1 MPGRSRKTVQT
12 EEVDLIGAP
21 VKGLEKLSEELSLS
35 LNRDEMIMLA
45 HYFRDLGRN
54 PTMLEIQAMAQAWS
68 EHCCYKSSKLYL
80 KKYLSGLKTDYTIL
94 AMEDDAGVVEFDSD
108 HAYVVKMESHNHPS
122 AIEPYGGA
130 ATGIGGIIRDVLCM
144 GAQPVALLDSIY
156 LGDIKENAAND
167 HALTQRFTFNGI
179 VSGIRDYGNRVGIPN
194 VAGSVDF
201 HQSYDNNPL
210 VNAGCIG
217 IARKDNIIRSKIEK
231 VGDLL
236 ILAGGRTG
244 RDGIHGVNFA
254 SVRISEKES
263 NKRAVQLGNPIIK
276 EPLIH
281 SILEAVEQG
290 LIDGMKDLGGGGM
303 SSSVGEMCYAGGTS
317 AEIHLEKVLLKESD
331 MASWEI
337 WISESQ
343 ERMLLAVSKENLDRI
358 AEIFKKWDIEFSV
371 IGTVKNGNNLVIY
384 NGERKEMDL
393 SLPFLTSGPMYCRPY
408 RTKVADRKET
418 ALPREPQNFNELMLK
433 FASDPN
439 VCSRFRV
446 IRQYDFTVRGNTI
459 SKPLTGF
466 PNHETHSDCAIIKP
480 LEENMRGLALSIG
493 TAPRMVSLNPY
504 TGTLAALSEGFR
516 NIMVSGSIPHS
527 IVDSLNF
534 GDPEKPN
541 SMGEFV
547 ESVRAIGEFC
557 RKFKLPVVA
566 GNVSLYNGSSSS
578 SIIPTPTILFT
589 GICENVT
596 AALSSEFKGS
606 GNIVVLIGNSP
617 PDLSGS
623 LYSIY
628 SGITSYDAPGVDI
641 DELSRIYSGFIA
653 AFRRGLVVSAHDVS
667 GGGIAMTAFEMSF
680 GRGIGFSI
688 DLSDV
693 SRGRITQKL
702 FAEAGNRII
711 AEVREKD
718 YEEFSKCF
726 TDVNLVKLGRTGG
739 DRAIIDDVSLNY
751 VNLGVEELREAWD
764 HGLDN
769 YI

>member
-1 MPGRSRKTVQT
+1 MPGRSRKTVQA

-80 KKYLSGLKTDYTIL
+80 KKFLSGLKTDYTIL

-156 LGDIKENAAND
+156 LGDIKENAANDHAND

-276 EPLIH
+276 
-281 SILEAVEQG
+281 
-290 LIDGMKDLGGGGM
+290 LGGGGM

-317 AEIHLEKVLLKESD
+317 AEIHLENVLLKESD

-480 LEENMRGLALSIG
+480 LEESMRGLALSIG